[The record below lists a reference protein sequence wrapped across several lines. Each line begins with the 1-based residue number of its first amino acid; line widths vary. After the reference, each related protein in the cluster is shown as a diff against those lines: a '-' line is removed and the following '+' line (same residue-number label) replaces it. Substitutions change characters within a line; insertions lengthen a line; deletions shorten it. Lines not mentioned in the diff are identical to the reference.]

1 MMTLDAIYL
10 KGKKMNEYLH
20 IMGWKKDGMWDRE
33 EVAVDVAVLSTI
45 TLLATWSVIIV
56 SFWMS

>member
-1 MMTLDAIYL
+1 
-10 KGKKMNEYLH
+10 MNEYLH
-20 IMGWKKDGMWDRE
+20 VMGWKKEGRWDRE
-33 EVAVDVAVLSTI
+33 EVAVDVAVVSTV